1 MSDSSQQISASAVAE
16 LRRKTGAGMMDCKE
30 ALTHSGGDLEKAIEF
45 LRKKGKAAA
54 RKRADRAAN
63 EGLIVTA
70 ISGDGHHAAIAE
82 VNSETDFVARNA
94 EFRAFTQKVASRIL
108 EWKDGNG
115 KAVAELLSLP
125 AQVDSDRTIGD
136 ELTNLVGKIGEKLGI
151 RRFARMTSPSGLIG
165 SYVHSNSKLG
175 VLVSLDGAQPE
186 DSESRT
192 LAKDLAMQ
200 VAAAAPL
207 FVHRQEIPPERLA
220 IEKEILAEQVQMA
233 GKPPQVIEKIVSG
246 KLGKFF
252 SEVCLVDQ
260 PFIKDPNVIVGD
272 LMARV
277 AQKSG
282 KPLTV
287 LSFVR
292 FQVGE

>member
-1 MSDSSQQISASAVAE
+1 LSDSSQQISASVVAE

-30 ALTHSGGDLEKAIEF
+30 ALTQSGGDLEGAIEF
-45 LRKKGKAAA
+45 LRKKGKATA

-70 ISGDGHHAAIAE
+70 VSADGRHAAMAE

-94 EFRAFTQKVASRIL
+94 EFRAFAQKVTSRIL

-115 KAVAELLSLP
+115 KAVADLQALP
-125 AQVDSDRTIGD
+125 LHGDSGPSVGE
-136 ELTNLVGKIGEKLGI
+136 ELTNLIGKIGEKLEI
-151 RRFARMTSPSGLIG
+151 RRFHRLSNPSGLMG
-165 SYVHSNSKLG
+165 AYVHSNSKLG
-175 VLVSLDGAQPE
+175 VLINLDGGQFD
-186 DSESRT
+186 DSDCQV

-200 VAAAAPL
+200 VAAATPL
-207 FVHRQEIPPERLA
+207 FVHRQEIPQERIA
-220 IEKEILAEQVQMA
+220 KEKEILAAQMPTE
-233 GKPPQVIEKIVSG
+233 GKPPQVIEKIVAG

-272 LMARV
+272 LVAKI

-282 KPLTV
+282 KSLAV
-287 LSFVR
+287 LSFIR